1 MSSVPHAYFQ
11 NQSLGLRWL
20 DGWMVGCLGLWNWDL
35 KSRTESVQRLF
46 FHFHVQPSLLW
57 NFWTTFCVFEK
68 QVWKSRF
75 KCVSMCF
82 PWNFIWFHHIH
93 WTTAPQSPPR
103 TPSCNTSVSSGTEV
117 GPRSAL
123 TWFSTVEHRTISRAF
138 SKCFFFSKKRSLRKG
153 RKSVSSN
160 VSRYRPITAPRYQ
173 QRPGVVQALH
183 WLEMLFVGLMV
194 PSPKQSSR
202 YSIWIKM
209 DGQDEM
215 EWNDMKFPYVW
226 SFCHRI
232 FGFAFRTLISVP
244 EQVLS
249 RKTSILKCR
258 EDFWAKFSFAELKL
272 LRCQEILQWQ
282 AKGGGW
288 EYSESKSGSNSLKLE
303 NFHT

>member
-138 SKCFFFSKKRSLRKG
+138 SKCFFFFRKKEVFEKVGKVFLRTWAGTGPSQHHVISRG
-153 RKSVSSN
+153 RELFKHYID
-160 VSRYRPITAPRYQ
+160 SRCY
-173 QRPGVVQALH
+173 
-183 WLEMLFVGLMV
+183 
-194 PSPKQSSR
+194 
-202 YSIWIKM
+202 
-209 DGQDEM
+209 
-215 EWNDMKFPYVW
+215 
-226 SFCHRI
+226 
-232 FGFAFRTLISVP
+232 
-244 EQVLS
+244 
-249 RKTSILKCR
+249 
-258 EDFWAKFSFAELKL
+258 L
-272 LRCQEILQWQ
+272 L
-282 AKGGGW
+282 G
-288 EYSESKSGSNSLKLE
+288 
-303 NFHT
+303 